1 MASSKVKETSLRP
14 TVVIVKSFICLEPFF
29 LVAFLTEKYKA
40 SPAWVQVETLNY
52 SSKYNIASFTWQA
65 RVADKLIKW
74 FTHASTIL
82 EYAYPKHVNVK
93 ATRNFFKL
101 LCLIVYSFGI
111 MFLTNKTVRVRFQV
125 WSLK

>member
-1 MASSKVKETSLRP
+1 MDNTYNLLVVRNALEQPFYWSVGFLGSK
-14 TVVIVKSFICLEPFF
+14 C
-29 LVAFLTEKYKA
+29 
-40 SPAWVQVETLNY
+40 
-52 SSKYNIASFTWQA
+52 NIASFTWQA

-74 FTHASTIL
+74 FTHASTTL